1 MFSPCNLFQCVPRR
15 LLATMDRFRVASV
28 SEGRYSFGN
37 GRFRRAVQPAPAIP
51 SGSLGG
57 RGPPRRRSRREL
69 QALSNS
75 LQLTS
80 I

>member
-1 MFSPCNLFQCVPRR
+1 MPLRYNVLQGSRTLEYALRANSWPSG
-15 LLATMDRFRVASV
+15 AS
-28 SEGRYSFGN
+28 EHCYSVFN
-37 GRFRRAVQPAPAIP
+37 GRFWRGRQPVQTVLY
-51 SGSLGG
+51 GSLGG
-57 RGPPRRRSRREL
+57 RGPPGRLCRPEL